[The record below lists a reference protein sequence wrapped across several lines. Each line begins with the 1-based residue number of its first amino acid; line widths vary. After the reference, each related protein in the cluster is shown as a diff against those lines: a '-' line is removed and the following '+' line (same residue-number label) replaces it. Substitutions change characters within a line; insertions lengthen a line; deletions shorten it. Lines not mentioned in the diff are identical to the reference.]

1 MKIIYSAI
9 TVVLLL
15 TCNNIN
21 AQGVEEVCSERATIA
36 VKHKNYFSKIPDSFQ
51 FSLNSLEK
59 ANLSLDV
66 KKTIREDLYFI
77 YNRKELSDSM
87 MYDLVL
93 TRCFKQMK

>member
-1 MKIIYSAI
+1 MKIIYSTITAAI
-9 TVVLLL
+9 LLS
-15 TCNNIN
+15 TSAIF
-21 AQGVEEVCSERATIA
+21 AQGIEETCSERATVA

-51 FSLNSLEK
+51 FSLNNLEK
-59 ANLSLDV
+59 ANISPEV
-66 KKTIREDLYFI
+66 KKLIREDLYFI